1 MPLSIQ
7 QEQSYVGHDRWKWS
21 IWVDGSPEDLDQ
33 IDHVVYILHPSF
45 HNPVR
50 DVSDRSTKFRLDTS
64 GWGTFAI
71 HAKAVRKDGQ
81 EVTLQHDLVLAYP
94 DGTPTTA

>member
-1 MPLSIQ
+1 MSLSIQ
-7 QEQSYVGHDRWKWS
+7 QDQTYVGHDRWKWS
-21 IWVDGSPEDLDQ
+21 IWVDGSPDDLDQ

-45 HNPVR
+45 HKPVR
-50 DVSDRSTKFRLDTS
+50 EVSDRNTKFRLDTS
-64 GWGTFAI
+64 GWGTFPI
-71 HAKAVRKDGQ
+71 HAKAVRKDGR